1 MNPFKPLNRGLL
13 IAGLG
18 ISLAGF
24 GGGQAA
30 EASIRNRVRGTVSVM
45 GKPVAD
51 ASVTLWTTRGGQE
64 PEQVKVVRSKKD
76 GSFAVSIKPKD
87 GTVHYLVASGGT
99 VNNSNVNRLS
109 MLTVLDETV
118 DGTVVIN
125 ERTTVGSVWPNAQ
138 QLKGDQ
144 LIGNKNAL
152 AIGSGHVRH
161 LVSQSTCLL
170 YTSPSPRDLSTSRM
184 PSSA

>member
-13 IAGLG
+13 ITGLG

-30 EASIRNRVRGTVSVM
+30 EASIRNRVRGTISVM

-76 GSFAVSIKPKD
+76 GSFAVSVKPKE

-99 VNNSNVNRLS
+99 ACRW
-109 MLTVLDETV
+109 DFA
-118 DGTVVIN
+118 GC
-125 ERTTVGSVWPNAQ
+125 
-138 QLKGDQ
+138 
-144 LIGNKNAL
+144 LIKELRG
-152 AIGSGHVRH
+152 
-161 LVSQSTCLL
+161 
-170 YTSPSPRDLSTSRM
+170 
-184 PSSA
+184 

>member
-24 GGGQAA
+24 GGEQAA

-64 PEQVKVVRSKKD
+64 PESGESRSLQKRRKLCGVRQTKRRHRSLPGRLWWNGQQVKR
-76 GSFAVSIKPKD
+76 
-87 GTVHYLVASGGT
+87 
-99 VNNSNVNRLS
+99 
-109 MLTVLDETV
+109 
-118 DGTVVIN
+118 
-125 ERTTVGSVWPNAQ
+125 
-138 QLKGDQ
+138 
-144 LIGNKNAL
+144 
-152 AIGSGHVRH
+152 
-161 LVSQSTCLL
+161 
-170 YTSPSPRDLSTSRM
+170 
-184 PSSA
+184 